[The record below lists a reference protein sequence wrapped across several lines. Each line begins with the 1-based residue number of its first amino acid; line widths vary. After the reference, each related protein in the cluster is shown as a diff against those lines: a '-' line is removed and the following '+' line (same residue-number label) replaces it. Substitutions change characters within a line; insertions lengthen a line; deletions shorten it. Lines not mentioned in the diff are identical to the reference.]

1 MNEIKDVIDD
11 VINHDCEIKPFEY
24 LKGTII
30 AIFITKKGIEYQVRY
45 YMNGE
50 QKTDYFFDWE
60 IILLGDMTK

>member
-1 MNEIKDVIDD
+1 MSKVKDVIDD
-11 VINHDCEIKPFEY
+11 VINCDCEIKPFEY

-60 IILLGDMTK
+60 IILLGGD

>member
-1 MNEIKDVIDD
+1 MSKVKDVIDD
-11 VINHDCEIKPFEY
+11 VINCDCEIKPFEY

-60 IILLGDMTK
+60 IILLGDK

>member
-1 MNEIKDVIDD
+1 MTELKDVIDD
-11 VINHDCEIKPFEY
+11 LINHDCEIKPFEY

-60 IILLGDMTK
+60 IIIVGDNK